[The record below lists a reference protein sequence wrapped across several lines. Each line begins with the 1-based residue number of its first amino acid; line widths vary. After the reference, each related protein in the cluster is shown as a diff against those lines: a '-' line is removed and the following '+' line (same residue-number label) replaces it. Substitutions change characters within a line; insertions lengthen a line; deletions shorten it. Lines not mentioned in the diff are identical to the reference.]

1 VMFIHGFVASSLAI
15 KVQVEIGEGPN
26 SSAIRLD

>member
-1 VMFIHGFVASSLAI
+1 MIIHGFAASGLTI
-15 KVQVEIGEGPN
+15 KVQVEIGEEPN

>member
-1 VMFIHGFVASSLAI
+1 MFIHGFVASSLAI
-15 KVQVEIGEGPN
+15 KVHVEIAEEPN